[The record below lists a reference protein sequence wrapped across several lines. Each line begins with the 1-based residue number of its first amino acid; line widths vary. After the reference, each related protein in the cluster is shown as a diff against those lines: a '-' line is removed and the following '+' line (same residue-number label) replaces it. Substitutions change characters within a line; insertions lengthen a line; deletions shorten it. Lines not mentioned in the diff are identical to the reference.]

1 MNVLIAGGNGGIG
14 HALVQRLLAD
24 EGVERIDATWRAS
37 EPPAT
42 DDPRIHWHRV
52 DLNRECEIADLAASL
67 PPLQRVI
74 IAGGLL
80 HDATHGPEKTIRRLD
95 PDFFLDNM
103 RANVLPAL
111 LLAKHLEPRLRH
123 DQLSVFAALSA
134 RVGSIGENQRGGWYS
149 YRSSKAALNMAL
161 KTLAIEWR
169 LRLPH
174 CCVAALHPGT
184 VDTPL
189 SEPFQA
195 RVPESKL
202 FTPDDA
208 AGKLLAVIDQL
219 TPENSGQFWSW
230 DGSLLPW

>member
-14 HALVQRLLAD
+14 HALVRRLLAD
-24 EGVERIDATWRAS
+24 ERVERIDATWRRSA
-37 EPPAT
+37 PPEI
-42 DDPRIHWHRV
+42 DDARLHWHQV
-52 DLNRECEIADLAASL
+52 DLSLEDEVAELAADLPAL
-67 PPLQRVI
+67 RRVI

-80 HDATHGPEKTIRRLD
+80 HDAKHGPEKTIRRLD
-95 PDFFLDNM
+95 PAFLLDSV

-111 LLAKHLEPRLRH
+111 LLAKHLEPKLRH
-123 DQLSVFAALSA
+123 EQHSVFAALSA
-134 RVGSIGENQRGGWYS
+134 RVGSIGENHRGGWYS

-174 CCVAALHPGT
+174 CSVAALHPGT

-195 RVPESKL
+195 RVPAGKL
-202 FTPDDA
+202 FTPDAA
-208 AGKLLAVIDQL
+208 AGKLLAVMDQL
-219 TPENSGQFWSW
+219 TPDNSGQFWSW
-230 DGSLLPW
+230 DGSKLPW

>member
-1 MNVLIAGGNGGIG
+1 MNVLVASGNGGIG
-14 HALVQRLLAD
+14 HALILRLLAD
-24 EGVERIDATWRAS
+24 KRVERIDATWRAVA
-37 EPPAT
+37 PQAI
-42 DDPRIHWHRV
+42 DDPRVHWHQV
-52 DLNRECEIADLAASL
+52 DLSCESEVAKLAADL
-67 PPLQRVI
+67 PPLQLVI

-80 HDATHGPEKTIRRLD
+80 HDAAHGPEKTIRRLD
-95 PDFFLDNM
+95 PDFFLDNV

-123 DQLSVFAALSA
+123 DQPSVFAALSA

-219 TPENSGQFWSW
+219 APENSGQFWSW